1 MYFCFAANFMQ
12 KNFKLKAIEFNFLEL
27 NKQIINLVEVYFI
40 NKGISDVKQMGNF
53 VIPNFSCA
61 LSARLEI
68 IFIIDFAFIIKLEF
82 LRNWEYP

>member
-1 MYFCFAANFMQ
+1 MQ